1 MSQRPVPTPDAET
14 APFWEGAE
22 AGQLKI
28 QRCTACDH
36 AIFYPRLVCPACMT
50 EEPAWVDASGQA
62 TIHAL
67 TTVHRTG
74 PAFREDVPFAVA
86 LVELAEGPRMMTRI
100 LSEQPEALRIGDAV
114 QVTFVPQP
122 EGPPLPFFAPC

>member
-1 MSQRPVPTPDAET
+1 
-14 APFWEGAE
+14 
-22 AGQLKI
+22 
-28 QRCTACDH
+28 
-36 AIFYPRLVCPACMT
+36 MT
-50 EEPAWVDASGQA
+50 EEPAWIDASGHA
-62 TIHAL
+62 TIYAL

-74 PAFREDVPFAVA
+74 PAFREDAPFAVA

-100 LSEQPEALRIGDAV
+100 LTEQPEALRIGDAV